1 MICDARRYF
10 TGLRPGTMLE
20 VVWSVSNETAIA
32 FDGERSALV
41 LGSEGAHS
49 YTDLLLPV
57 LLGPATHRMVLIS
70 TLV

>member
-1 MICDARRYF
+1 
-10 TGLRPGTMLE
+10 MLE
-20 VVWSVSNETAIA
+20 IVWSVSNETAIA

-57 LLGPATHRMVLIS
+57 LLGPATHRMALIS
-70 TLV
+70 TVV